1 MSAEHPHTFR
11 IELPGLPEDL
21 RSVADHD
28 IRTLVDLV
36 SPIADRMDLPFLLSM
51 IRITSHLQEDVNQL
65 ERENSGFGGYVA
77 SRNNLHGI
85 GRTCVKRSENGDIS
99 FAVVV
104 DARLMSQWSIDN
116 PWCFITILHELGHV
130 LLETHHLYTLGPE
143 EYSAVA
149 DTRERVLAMR
159 ARLLLDEFSV
169 DRLVDSI
176 IHAIVKN
183 ESGQPSSLR
192 EIDEARGLN
201 WPQELSERLLQ
212 MPKFIDEKVY
222 EYKAVHGNLEELLV
236 EVFPYVTD
244 TLTLLSYVAA
254 RYMETDTWAEILDSI
269 RNSEACQR
277 FMKEYLD
284 IFFSHLGESKFISD
298 ESIQGVAGAVEG
310 IFQNCGVGYETTPE
324 GLYVSVGWPSNK
336 K

>member
-1 MSAEHPHTFR
+1 MAEIMRDNFEMSTQP
-11 IELPGLPEDL
+11 
-21 RSVADHD
+21 
-28 IRTLVDLV
+28 
-36 SPIADRMDLPFLLSM
+36 
-51 IRITSHLQEDVNQL
+51 SHLQEDVNQL

-85 GRTCVKRSENGDIS
+85 GRTCVKRSENGEIG
-99 FAVVV
+99 FAVIV
-104 DARLMSQWSIDN
+104 DARLMNQWSIDN

-130 LLETHHLYTLGPE
+130 LLETHHLHTLGPE
-143 EYSAVA
+143 EYVTVA
-149 DTRERVLAMR
+149 DTRERMLAKR

-176 IHAIVKN
+176 VHAIAKN
-183 ESGQPSSLR
+183 EIGQPSSLR

-201 WPQELSERLLQ
+201 WPQELSRRLHQ
-212 MPKFIDEKVY
+212 MPNFIDEKVY
-222 EYKAVHGNLEELLV
+222 EYKAVHGNLEKFLV
-236 EVFPYVTD
+236 EVPPYVTD

-254 RYMETDTWAEILDSI
+254 RYMATDSWTEILDSI
-269 RNSEACQR
+269 RKSEACLR
-277 FMKEYLD
+277 FIKEHLD
-284 IFFSHLGESKFISD
+284 IFLSHLGESKFISD

-310 IFQNCGVGYETTPE
+310 IFLSCGVGYETTPE